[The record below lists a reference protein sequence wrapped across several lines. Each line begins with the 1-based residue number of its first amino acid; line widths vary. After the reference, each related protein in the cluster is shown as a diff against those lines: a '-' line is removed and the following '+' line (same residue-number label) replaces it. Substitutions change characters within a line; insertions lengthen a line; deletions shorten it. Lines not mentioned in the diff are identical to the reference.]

1 LESFETLLIF
11 NVLLTSPMIQLSQ
24 RYPARILFGW
34 VALLA
39 ASACATS
46 ADFASVPAA
55 SATTVTD
62 IPATAD
68 AAVPDSAA
76 APKPPGSPLCV
87 RTQSLCPGATG
98 ASCAAGLTSDAG
110 SAADSGTTR
119 EAGPSDAQETCRL
132 GPSQTAECSANGASK
147 EGERCSQSLDCDTG
161 LDCVRNGG
169 NVEGQ
174 CRKYCCSGTCDS
186 AAAPMTG
193 PGTSFCDIQ
202 LTKEGGIKL
211 PVCMPI
217 RKCELL
223 AKGACAKGET
233 CGVVRDEDGTTG
245 CVEEGP
251 ALVGQSCD
259 EVHCGAGLTCL
270 GRAGTRKCF
279 RLCKDSVAPCP
290 GTERCLWTAPT
301 FNVQG
306 TGVCVADASMKS
318 R

>member
-1 LESFETLLIF
+1 
-11 NVLLTSPMIQLSQ
+11 MIQKSQ
-24 RYPARILFGW
+24 RYAACGLFGLS
-34 VALLA
+34 AILG
-39 ASACATS
+39 ACATS
-46 ADFASVPAA
+46 ADNGALAA
-55 SATTVTD
+55 PSGTVVLD

-68 AAVPDSAA
+68 ASVPDVSAT
-76 APKPPGSPLCV
+76 PKLSGSPLCL
-87 RTQSLCPGATG
+87 RAQSLCPGATG
-98 ASCAAGLTSDAG
+98 ASCAALTTSDAG
-110 SAADSGTTR
+110 TAGDASSDGASAA
-119 EAGPSDAQETCRL
+119 SDTETCRL
-132 GPSQTAECSANGASK
+132 GPSQTAQCSANGARL
-147 EGERCSQSLDCDTG
+147 EGERCTQSLDCDMG

-174 CRKYCCSGTCDS
+174 CRKYCCSGSCDS

-202 LTKEGGIKL
+202 LTKEAGIKL

-259 EVHCGAGLTCL
+259 EVHCGSGLTCL
-270 GRAGTRKCF
+270 GRAGARKCF
-279 RLCKDSVAPCP
+279 RLCKDGVAACP
-290 GTERCLWTAPT
+290 STERCLWTAPT